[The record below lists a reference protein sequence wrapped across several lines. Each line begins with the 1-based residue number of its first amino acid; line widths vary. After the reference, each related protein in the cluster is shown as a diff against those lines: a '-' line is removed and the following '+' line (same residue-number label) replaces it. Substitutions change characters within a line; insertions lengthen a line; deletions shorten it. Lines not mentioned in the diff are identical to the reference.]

1 MYKNNVQAALNAL
14 RDALV
19 AYGANPFRIDLPRP
33 AGVMKVGV
41 DDFIIMHGKKAK
53 EAFANLERVP
63 LFLGTGITADVL
75 LKKDIAPIRWVIPG
89 LIPVGLTFLAG
100 KPKIGKS
107 WLVLALVVA
116 IASGRKA
123 LNFYDTE
130 TAEVLY
136 LALEDSERRLKERL
150 KKVAPNLS
158 GGDAQRLE
166 FHVTWKSV
174 NEKGLLALERWI
186 AEHTACKAVFIDTFA
201 KVRNTPKG
209 GGSYYEDYEA
219 VSALK
224 AIADR
229 FAIAIIVVHHV
240 RKQGSDDPFEMISG
254 TNGISGS
261 ADTNLVLIRDRN
273 TADAS
278 LHVSGRDVMEQE
290 IALAFDGGIW
300 TALGDAA
307 SLRISSTHQEILFA
321 MQQAGQPMSAR
332 EIALETD
339 RKQGGIGKTLNRMV
353 RDGVILRAEKG
364 KYIPAPQDG
373 QKRDSSKFKG
383 KG

>member
-1 MYKNNVQAALNAL
+1 MYKKNVQAALDAL

-19 AYGANPFRIDLPRP
+19 NYGANPFRIDLPRP

-41 DDFIIMHGKKAK
+41 DDFIKLHGKKAK
-53 EAFANLERVP
+53 QAFANLERVP
-63 LFLGTGITADVL
+63 LFLGTGISADELL
-75 LKKDIAPIRWVIPG
+75 LKDIEPIRWVIPG

-116 IASGRKA
+116 IASGRRA

-130 TAEVLY
+130 AAEVLY
-136 LALEDSERRLKERL
+136 LALEDSERRLKDRL
-150 KKVAPNLS
+150 KKVAPNLARE
-158 GGDAQRLE
+158 DARRLE
-166 FHVTWKSV
+166 FHITWKSV
-174 NEKGLLALERWI
+174 DEQGLLALERRL
-186 AEHTACKAVFIDTFA
+186 AKNPACKAVFIDTFA

-224 AIADR
+224 KIADR
-229 FAIAIIVVHHV
+229 FAIAIVVVHHV

-261 ADTNLVLIRDRN
+261 ADTNFVLIRERN
-273 TADAS
+273 NAQAS
-278 LHVSGRDVMEQE
+278 LHVSGRDVVEQE
-290 IALAFDGGIW
+290 IALTFDEGVW
-300 TALGDAA
+300 TAHGDAVP
-307 SLRISSTHQEILFA
+307 LRISSTHQEIVLA
-321 MQQAGQPMSAR
+321 MVQVGRPMSSR
-332 EIALETD
+332 EIAQETD

-353 RDGVILRAEKG
+353 RDGIILRTPDG
-364 KYIPAPQDG
+364 KYVPASKQV
-373 QKRDSSKFKG
+373 QKRDGVKLQDKG
-383 KG
+383 